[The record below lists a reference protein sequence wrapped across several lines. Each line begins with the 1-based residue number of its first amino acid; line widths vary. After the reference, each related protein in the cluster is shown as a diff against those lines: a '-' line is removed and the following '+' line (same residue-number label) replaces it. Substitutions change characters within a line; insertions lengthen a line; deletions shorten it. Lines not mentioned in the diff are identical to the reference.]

1 MTEPAHELL
10 ARVGI
15 FSSLSEEERRAVAA
29 LCRERF
35 YHKNQS
41 LFFEGDPGGMLHIV
55 VSGRVKAVML
65 DEEGHELILSV
76 MGPGEVLGE
85 VTLIDGGPRSAT
97 VTAVDDTTTLTLG
110 RPELLRL
117 IRQNPGLADSLL
129 VVVCSRLRRVSR
141 LLWEVLFLDVEARL
155 CNALLELGRKEGWR
169 EGGETRFVLAMS
181 RQDLASMIGAS
192 REATTRALRT
202 LQDRCLIRIEGRHVV
217 LSRVLEELC
226 RNLQA

>member
-226 RNLQA
+226 RNFQA